1 VLLRSR
7 LLASVTTA
15 LVGGLVVGLLA
26 LAPTA
31 AGAADR
37 RPDRHR
43 QDPAETVFARSS
55 YLCYGYQDC
64 RDKGMSNAGYAQNS
78 GTMYW
83 RMYSGHNCT
92 NYAAYRMVRSGL
104 PNERPWSGGGNA
116 TYWGTSMPRVTDGT
130 PRVGAVAWW
139 KANTGPAG
147 SAGHV
152 AYVERVV
159 SADQIVISQDSWA
172 GDFSW
177 AVVTRASGNWPSGFV
192 HFNDLRLVNRAV
204 PAISGIA
211 KVGSVL
217 STTAGTWQPADADV
231 TYQWSGDGVPI
242 KDATQSTLRLTR
254 AQLSERITVTASA
267 TLLGYPSQSVTSAAT
282 SAVQPGALRS
292 VVAPA
297 LSGLA
302 KVDSTLTLE
311 PGEWT
316 PAPNAFRYQWLANG
330 VPIDGATS
338 TTLDL
343 APDLVDQTITARVT
357 ASRAGYGDVTAPT
370 AGSAPVAP
378 GTITVHRQPAVTGTP
393 LPGQI
398 LESDTGAYT
407 PGDADVAVQWLR
419 DGEPVLNA
427 TGPTYLVGPDDLGA
441 RISLQATVARTG
453 YTTTTVT
460 SPATAPVRV
469 TPTLRVGREVLRHR
483 VRLVVTLT
491 APDVDE
497 VSGTVV
503 VRVQGGFRQEVAL
516 RHGVA
521 RVIVQDLLKGRHAL
535 AVTFLGSP
543 SVLRVTR
550 TGSLRMP

>member
-1 VLLRSR
+1 
-7 LLASVTTA
+7 
-15 LVGGLVVGLLA
+15 
-26 LAPTA
+26 
-31 AGAADR
+31 
-37 RPDRHR
+37 
-43 QDPAETVFARSS
+43 
-55 YLCYGYQDC
+55 
-64 RDKGMSNAGYAQNS
+64 
-78 GTMYW
+78 
-83 RMYSGHNCT
+83 
-92 NYAAYRMVRSGL
+92 
-104 PNERPWSGGGNA
+104 
-116 TYWGTSMPRVTDGT
+116 
-130 PRVGAVAWW
+130 
-139 KANTGPAG
+139 
-147 SAGHV
+147 
-152 AYVERVV
+152 
-159 SADQIVISQDSWA
+159 
-172 GDFSW
+172 
-177 AVVTRASGNWPSGFV
+177 
-192 HFNDLRLVNRAV
+192 
-204 PAISGIA
+204 
-211 KVGSVL
+211 
-217 STTAGTWQPADADV
+217 
-231 TYQWSGDGVPI
+231 
-242 KDATQSTLRLTR
+242 
-254 AQLSERITVTASA
+254 
-267 TLLGYPSQSVTSAAT
+267 
-282 SAVQPGALRS
+282 

-330 VPIDGATS
+330 VPIDGATA

-393 LPGQI
+393 LPGQV

-407 PGDADVAVQWLR
+407 PGDVGVAVQWLR

-441 RISLQATVARTG
+441 RISLQATVARPG

-469 TPTLRVGREVLRHR
+469 TPKLRVGREVLRHR

-503 VRVQGGFRQEVAL
+503 VRVQGGFRQEVTL